1 MKNWKRSISLLLVC
15 IMLLTL
21 APMTASGTVDLG
33 SAALYAA
40 NSLPFT
46 DVHTSNWFYS
56 YVRHMHT
63 NGIMNGTTP
72 TTFAPHETF
81 TRAQVLATLFRIHTG
96 RTSNAND
103 PRTNNFTDVAPTS
116 WTAPYV
122 TWAAN
127 NGITPTT
134 SGTFGPNQS
143 AERQE
148 IALYIHRYVINL
160 TSVSSSSV
168 ANAQW
173 NAFTDRGQIS
183 GQGNYNALRWAN
195 NNDIMRGRT
204 ATTIVPGGTATRAEA
219 AAMLV
224 RLMNVLDSGGTT
236 PPPEPDDRATEFEQE
251 VFRLVNIARANAGVA
266 PLQWHAGLGTVARNF
281 SRDMYT
287 RDFFSHICPDGT
299 YPWDRMEAAGITG
312 FWFAA
317 ENIAAGRGTP
327 QDVVDAW
334 MNSPGHRENILAPE
348 ATHLGVGFHNYFW
361 TQKFIGL

>member
-21 APMTASGTVDLG
+21 VPMTASGGPVL
-33 SAALYAA
+33 SS
-40 NSLPFT
+40 SLPFT
-46 DVHTSNWFYS
+46 DVTTNNWFYP

-72 TTFAPHETF
+72 TTFAPNETF

-103 PRTNNFTDVAPTS
+103 PRENNFTDVASTS
-116 WTAPYV
+116 WSAPYI

-134 SGTFGPNQS
+134 SGAFGPNQN
-143 AERQE
+143 AVRQE
-148 IALYIHRYVINL
+148 IALYIHRYIINL
-160 TSVSSSSV
+160 TSVDSSSI

-183 GQGNYNALRWAN
+183 GQGSYNALRWAN
-195 NNDIMRGRT
+195 NNDIIRGRT

-224 RLMNVLDSGGTT
+224 RLMNVLDGTAPPPQPPAPQSPLVGTWLWWGVPYYVFEAGGRGLIGPGPNEIDIRWWASGGVLSICIT
-236 PPPEPDDRATEFEQE
+236 PDFCGNTCILPLEWYYVLSANRNQLTMTSRTMPDMIS
-251 VFRLVNIARANAGVA
+251 V
-266 PLQWHAGLGTVARNF
+266 
-281 SRDMYT
+281 YT
-287 RDFFSHICPDGT
+287 RG
-299 YPWDRMEAAGITG
+299 
-312 FWFAA
+312 
-317 ENIAAGRGTP
+317 
-327 QDVVDAW
+327 
-334 MNSPGHRENILAPE
+334 
-348 ATHLGVGFHNYFW
+348 
-361 TQKFIGL
+361 